1 MSETKEF
8 VKNIR
13 MVGDKEYKE
22 NIRVVKM
29 SDSWNAPDVK
39 EVKADGKEFVLWGE
53 ENGYYQELIDRYL
66 GSPTN
71 NRCIN
76 GISDLIF
83 GHGLECTDE
92 LGIANKYMQRLEMK
106 RMLNSHELYR
116 ITKDFKQLGQ
126 GTAIVNWYPGKNKI
140 KSIVHTPTECWR
152 AAVANSKTGVIEK
165 YYYHPEWSK
174 YEKRDKLKAMP
185 TFGNGG
191 DKDLQEIYVFRRYV
205 SGYYYYT
212 PADYHGCLPYCE
224 QEEEVANYHIN
235 NIQNGMQPSMLISF
249 RNGVPPIETQR
260 EIERKIMAKFS
271 GTENS
276 GKAIIEFTDG
286 AEYAAEITPIHLPD
300 AHAQY
305 QFLST
310 EAREKVMLGHG
321 VVSPILLGIKDNTGF
336 GNNAEE
342 LRTSSILM
350 DNMVVRPF
358 QNILISGLKELFAV
372 NKVFLNLY
380 FKTLQPIEFTEV
392 DKIATKIRREEE
404 TGEKLSDIKMDFTD
418 EEGDEMLDKLSG
430 LGEKIDEDQW
440 ECIHTSVVDDPDEEF
455 DLDSLITN
463 MSEAN
468 PNQESSQ
475 DQGAYKVRYAYM
487 PVRKSPDSRKFCK
500 HMESYTDDK
509 IVFRKEDI
517 NMMSF
522 RGVNRPL
529 GHKNRNYSL
538 FRFKGGV
545 NCHHFWELRVYKSK
559 VAPKHRASESS
570 IAPVENPKEVP
581 IRPIDMPNRGAY
593 PTV

>member
-1 MSETKEF
+1 MSEKKDH
-8 VKNIR
+8 V
-13 MVGDKEYKE
+13 D

-29 SDSWNAPDVK
+29 SESWNAP
-39 EVKADGKEFVLWGE
+39 EVTEVTSENKEFVLWGE
-53 ENGYYQELIDRYL
+53 ENNYYGELVDRYL

-76 GISDLIF
+76 GISDLIY
-83 GHGLECTDE
+83 GLGLQCTDE
-92 LGIANKYMQRLEMK
+92 LGLANKYIQYLEMK
-106 RMLNSHELYR
+106 RVLNGHELYR
-116 ITKDFKQLGQ
+116 IVKDFKQLGQ
-126 GTAIVNWYPGKNKI
+126 GTAIVKWEKGKGKI
-140 KSIVHTPTECWR
+140 RSIVHTPTECWR
-152 AAVANSKTGVIEK
+152 AAVANRKTGVIEK
-165 YYYHPEWSK
+165 YYYHPDWPS
-174 YEKRDKLKAMP
+174 YEKRDTLKAMP
-185 TFGNGG
+185 TFGNGS
-191 DKDLQEIYVFRRYV
+191 KNDLEEIYIFRRYV

-212 PADYHGCLPYCE
+212 PVDYHGCLPYCE

-260 EIERKIMAKFS
+260 EIERKIMDKFS
-271 GTENS
+271 GTEN
-276 GKAIIEFTDG
+276 GGRAIIEFTDG
-286 AEYAAEITPIHLPD
+286 EEYGADIQPIHLPD

-305 QFLST
+305 QFLSN

-350 DNMVVRPF
+350 DNMVIRPF

-392 DKIATKIRREEE
+392 DKIETKIRREEE
-404 TGEKLSDIKMDFTD
+404 TGEKLSDVKMDFDD
-418 EEGDEMLDKLSG
+418 EEGDDMLDQLSG
-430 LGEKIDEDQW
+430 LGEKIDADEW
-440 ECIHTSVVDDPDEEF
+440 ECVYKKAVDNPDEDV
-455 DLDSLITN
+455 DLDSILTN
-463 MSEAN
+463 LSEVSN
-468 PNQESSQ
+468 TPNQESSQ
-475 DQGAYKVRYAYM
+475 DQGIYKIRYAYM

-500 HMESYTDDK
+500 HMESFTDDGK
-509 IVFRKEDI
+509 VFRKEDI

-522 RGVNRPL
+522 RGVNRQL
-529 GHKNRNYSL
+529 GHKGQNYSL

-545 NCHHFWELRVYKSK
+545 NCHHFWELRVYKST
-559 VAPKHRASESS
+559 VAPRHRASKDSVS
-570 IAPVENPKEVP
+570 DPGNPSEVP